1 MSFLS
6 IPFIPFL
13 IFAIVA
19 LIVLRIV
26 LKVAKTLISIGI
38 VLIAALI
45 LFLTFSHYIA
55 PVL

>member
-13 IFAIVA
+13 VFAIVA
-19 LIVLRIV
+19 LIILRIV
-26 LKVAKTLISIGI
+26 LKVAKTFISIGI

-45 LFLTFSHYIA
+45 LIVTFSHYIA
-55 PVL
+55 PAL